1 MNQAP
6 SKETWKTSKKR
17 RLVYVSLILG
27 SLLLGS
33 LFGFFGQNG
42 GFAGNIDKNYFTSVH
57 YWLDTYDEEINM
69 IFENP
74 SPRNDA
80 VWVDPDQ
87 VEVKI
92 DTSLGGTAISAT
104 PKLSERF
111 FGEFVF
117 YDARSLTV
125 WVQTETDK
133 QVWEDYI
140 TRVRVLQMNMQDKTD
155 PPRHVLP

>member
-1 MNQAP
+1 MNETP
-6 SKETWKTSKKR
+6 SKETWKTSTKR
-17 RLVYVSLILG
+17 RLVYVSLILV
-27 SLLLGS
+27 SLLSGL
-33 LFGFFGQNG
+33 LLMFFVQNG

-57 YWLDTYDEEINM
+57 YWLDTYDEEVNM

-92 DTSLGGTAISAT
+92 DTSLDGTAISAT
-104 PKLSERF
+104 PKFSERF

-117 YDARSLTV
+117 YDARSVTV

-133 QVWEDYI
+133 QIWEDYI
-140 TRVRVLQMNMQDKTD
+140 IQVRVLQINMQNRTD